1 MTIWGEEAG
10 TMNRRSTTAF
20 AGAGALLNRG
30 VRDQL
35 KLAWRLLRDERVSA
49 LKFALPALIG
59 LYVLSPIDSV
69 PDFFL
74 GFGQIDDLGVITAGV
89 LILARLIPRLAPSH
103 VVDEHLRDMAKAY
116 PAAKRGNK
124 THDFVEAQFNVRG

>member
-1 MTIWGEEAG
+1 
-10 TMNRRSTTAF
+10 MNRRSTTAF

-89 LILARLIPRLAPSH
+89 LILARLIPRLAPGH
-103 VVDEHLRDMAKAY
+103 VVDEHLHDLGMGH
-116 PAAKRGNK
+116 PAAMPGRG
-124 THDFVEAQFNVRG
+124 TDDV